1 MAIKKTQ
8 IEVLNSNIKKK
19 YQQWTCFNNNSNEFK
34 VSADAILSSG
44 KQIIVS
50 LGHVGACTLKHE
62 RSEP

>member
-19 YQQWTCFNNNSNEFK
+19 ISTIKAS
-34 VSADAILSSG
+34 VDAILSSG

-50 LGHVGACTLKHE
+50 LGH
-62 RSEP
+62 

>member
-19 YQQWTCFNNNSNEFK
+19 YQQKTCFSNNSNQFK
-34 VSADAILSSG
+34 VSADVILSSG